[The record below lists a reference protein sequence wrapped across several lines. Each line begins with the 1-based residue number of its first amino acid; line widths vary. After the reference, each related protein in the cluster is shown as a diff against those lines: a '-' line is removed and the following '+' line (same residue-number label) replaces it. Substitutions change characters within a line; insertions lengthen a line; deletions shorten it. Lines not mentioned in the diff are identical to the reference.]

1 MSNGKLPN
9 TGEKDSSAAGVIG
22 ASVLLG
28 AFALTAKRRR
38 RND

>member
-1 MSNGKLPN
+1 MSNAKLPN
-9 TGEKDSSAAGVIG
+9 TGEKDSSAAGVFG
-22 ASVLLG
+22 ASALLG